1 MGCIQFSGGNI
12 GEHLAEKNI
21 HKNLMEQKESETEG
35 FYLQLLHSSLWWRWE
50 EEEEERDERKERAKQ
65 LP

>member
-1 MGCIQFSGGNI
+1 
-12 GEHLAEKNI
+12 
-21 HKNLMEQKESETEG
+21 MEEEESETKR

>member
-1 MGCIQFSGGNI
+1 
-12 GEHLAEKNI
+12 
-21 HKNLMEQKESETEG
+21 MEQKESETEG